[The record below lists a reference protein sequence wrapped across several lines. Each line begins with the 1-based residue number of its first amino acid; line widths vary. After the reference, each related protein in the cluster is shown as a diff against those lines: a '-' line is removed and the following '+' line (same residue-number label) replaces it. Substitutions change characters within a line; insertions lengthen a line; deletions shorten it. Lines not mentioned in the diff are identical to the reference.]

1 MEAKVF
7 RPDSKG
13 SASVLGPL
21 ESAVMNAVWA
31 LDCPSTVGDVTE
43 WLEGSGQHIHY
54 SSAKTTLN
62 TLTEKGYLTKRP
74 LGKANTFAAAVSR
87 DEFEQRVVGGV
98 LTGLM
103 RNYRNPLMASLA
115 QTLANDPESLS
126 EFERLLAEQRE
137 ARANS

>member
-7 RPDSKG
+7 RPDSEG
-13 SASVLGPL
+13 SAAVLGPL

-31 LDCPSTVGDVTE
+31 IDSPSTVGDVVE
-43 WLEGSGQHIHY
+43 WLEHAGQPIHY

-74 LGKANTFAAAVSR
+74 LGKANTFAATLSR
-87 DEFEQRVVGGV
+87 DEFERQVVGGV

-103 RNYRNPLMASLA
+103 RNYRNPLIASLA
-115 QTLANDPESLS
+115 QTLANDPQSLS
-126 EFERLLAEQRE
+126 EFERLLEEQRD
-137 ARANS
+137 ARGTS